1 MSVDGPCG
9 PGRVLTALGF
19 MIDAHTLPYMHI
31 LSSYAI
37 CMVSVLTGRI
47 PVSWLNVLVAAGFF
61 RTPGQLL
68 AVFYIAIIII
78 NYYYYYRMWF
88 IFADDTRAKFK
99 SMICVIILFF
109 VMIIDN

>member
-1 MSVDGPCG
+1 
-9 PGRVLTALGF
+9 
-19 MIDAHTLPYMHI
+19 
-31 LSSYAI
+31 
-37 CMVSVLTGRI
+37 MVSVLTGRI

-68 AVFYIAIIII
+68 AVFYIAIII

-109 VMIIDN
+109 VMIIEIKTALRGLNYLL